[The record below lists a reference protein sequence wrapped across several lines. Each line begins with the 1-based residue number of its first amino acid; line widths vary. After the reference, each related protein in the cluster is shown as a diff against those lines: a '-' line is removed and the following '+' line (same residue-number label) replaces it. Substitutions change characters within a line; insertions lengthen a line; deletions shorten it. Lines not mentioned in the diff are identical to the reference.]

1 MRTLISGG
9 WVVGFFGTTHALIPN
24 GVVVFEDDSIVHVGS
39 DFDGTV
45 DREIDARGK
54 LVSPGFIDTHI
65 HSGHKAALRLICDSG
80 RPEYFGQPFF
90 ETLPAREGTRQGD
103 VDPSKDVRVAA
114 EDPAIA
120 RLRNLAA
127 TYTVAELLR
136 NGVTTFMDFGAQLSA
151 QEAMREEVDRL
162 GIRAY
167 LGPSYRSLNWVGD
180 QNGRIKRVWD
190 EDKGRRDLEIAAEFI
205 TKYDGTSDGRM
216 RGLLIPFTSESVT
229 PELLRATRK
238 KADELKVPIA
248 VHAAF
253 NILEFYQIV
262 TEQGLTPIELLDSV
276 GLLAP
281 DVVIGHGNFLAE
293 SKGMNYAAGHDL
305 ELMAR
310 GGVTISH
317 CPTNLARRGR
327 YLETWAAYKKAGVN
341 LALGSDTYPRD
352 MIMNMRIASYVGKI
366 MSGSYFAATAAEV
379 FEAATLGPTRALGR
393 DDLGRLAVGAKADI
407 IIIDQSGGDT
417 LRYGPVRDP
426 IKSLVELGVG
436 DDVETVI
443 VDGVTRVDKGKVEG
457 VEMAEMRKFGQDA
470 AEELWSGWQDWD
482 VAGRT
487 AEQASP
493 WSFPL
498 VS

>member
-1 MRTLISGG
+1 MRTLICGG
-9 WVVGFFGTTHALIPN
+9 WVVGFFGKTHTLIPN
-24 GVVVFEDDSIVHVGS
+24 GVVVFEDDSIVHVGP

-65 HSGHKAALRLICDSG
+65 HSGHRAPHRLICDSG

-90 ETLPAREGTRQGD
+90 ETLPAKEGTRHGGD
-103 VDPSKDVRVAA
+103 ARDWMEQPD
-114 EDPAIA
+114 EDSAIA
-120 RLRNLAA
+120 RRRTLAA

-136 NGVTTFMDFGAQLSA
+136 NGVTTFMDFGAQLPS
-151 QEAMREEVDRL
+151 QEVMREEVDRL

-167 LGPSYRSLNWVGD
+167 LGPSYRSLSWVGD

-190 EDKGRRDLEIAAEFI
+190 EDAGRRDLEIAAEFI
-205 TKYDGTSDGRM
+205 AKYDGASDGRM

-238 KADELKVPIA
+238 KADQLKVPIA
-248 VHAAF
+248 VHAAY

-293 SKGMNYAAGHDL
+293 SRGLNYAAGRDL
-305 ELMAR
+305 ELMAK

-379 FEAATLGPTRALGR
+379 FEAATLAPTRALGR

-426 IKSLVELGVG
+426 VKSLVELGVG
-436 DDVETVI
+436 GDVETVI
-443 VDGVTRVDKGKVEG
+443 IDGVTRVDKGKVEG
-457 VEMAEMRKFGQDA
+457 VDMAEMRKFAQDDG
-470 AEELWSGWQDWD
+470 EDQWSRWQDWD

-487 AEQASP
+487 ADQASP

-498 VS
+498 YA